1 MRGAKVPKR
10 RAKESGPERKRGQV
24 GMWVCKDVVGV
35 LAGGGGLRRWWAGK
49 VWGNE
54 SCGGRAVGG
63 GFDGESKVVADEK
76 YPKINGTLG
85 LSNHSSWRYI
95 LLGNHWCLPLYMRKT
110 DIYVSTNMNSGNGL
124 DVVQMMHTC

>member
-1 MRGAKVPKR
+1 MVRLVCGYVK
-10 RAKESGPERKRGQV
+10 
-24 GMWVCKDVVGV
+24 MLWVCSRVAGV
-35 LAGGGGLRRWWAGK
+35 CGDGGREK